1 MPAKKAAAQETETR
15 ASIIKLRPTKP
26 KAAKSDGAALFSL
39 QKEMLQVLQRVSGN
53 KSKRTASVLIDEGPI
68 RAFVVALDKGAT
80 LDQDSIDGNASVQ
93 VLIGEVEVKV
103 GRAKK
108 RLRAGD
114 LLVLESGSAR
124 GAEAIEPAA
133 LLITVAVGEKS

>member
-1 MPAKKAAAQETETR
+1 MPARKAAAQKIETR
-15 ASIIKLRPTKP
+15 ARIIKLRPTKP

-133 LLITVAVGEKS
+133 LLITVALGEKS

>member
-1 MPAKKAAAQETETR
+1 MPARKAAAQKIETR
-15 ASIIKLRPTKP
+15 ARIIKLRLTKP
-26 KAAKSDGAALFSL
+26 KSAKSDGAALFSL

-133 LLITVAVGEKS
+133 LLITVALGEKS

>member
-26 KAAKSDGAALFSL
+26 KAAKSDGAAQFSL
-39 QKEMLQVLQRVSGN
+39 QKEMLAVLQRVSGN

-68 RAFVVALDKGAT
+68 RAFVFALDKGAT
-80 LDQDSIDGNASVQ
+80 LDQDAIDGNASVQ

-108 RLRAGD
+108 TLHVGD
-114 LLVLESGSAR
+114 LLVLDAGSAR
-124 GAEAIEPAA
+124 GAEAVDPSV
-133 LLITVAVGEKS
+133 LLITIAAGEKS